1 MSTTEKLAKFVI
13 ESQFDSYPEEA
24 SSQIKKSMLDG
35 IGTCLESTIRPIGRI
50 ISEFTEE
57 LGGNTD
63 ARLLGSGIETS
74 VVNAAFANG
83 VLTHGADYD
92 DSGKGFGHTACVL
105 MPTVLAL
112 GEKYKLSGKT
122 IMDAFTVG
130 FEVGSKVGLNI
141 GTDHYEKGWHKTSTM
156 GALGGAAAASRL
168 LDLSVEET
176 RTALGIATS
185 TASGVRANFGYM
197 TKPYH
202 PGNSARGGIVSAML
216 AKKGFSAN
224 PSAIEGR
231 HGYFAVFGDQQ
242 ANLDGVTENLGNPL
256 AISNAIRIK
265 PWPCC
270 AGTHAALTCLE
281 EITAETKINADDIA
295 EIKVYISQEP
305 LEIAPN
311 MWNPQSGFNGKFSL
325 WYVIAAYLLDSKL
338 DINSF
343 SDRKVLRSKVQDL
356 IGRIDIK
363 QHNDFIHLPPR
374 AIESSRF
381 NEISIKMNDGTV
393 LSHRVEIGRHLQGED
408 VKVKFRDNA
417 RLAGLSKSQIER
429 LIGLIDNLEEVEDVR
444 SIVDASIANVATGI
458 D

>member
-1 MSTTEKLAKFVI
+1 
-13 ESQFDSYPEEA
+13 
-24 SSQIKKSMLDG
+24 
-35 IGTCLESTIRPIGRI
+35 
-50 ISEFTEE
+50 
-57 LGGNTD
+57 
-63 ARLLGSGIETS
+63 LLGSGIETS
-74 VVNAAFANG
+74 AVNAAFANG